1 MKGRKPVWIAL
12 MMLIVMMESF
22 VMGMRLVWVEYV
34 RREVI
39 LVPRSSVMKGRKPVQ
54 IALLMLIVMME

>member
-1 MKGRKPVWIAL
+1 

-22 VMGMRLVWVEYV
+22 VMGMRLVRVEYV